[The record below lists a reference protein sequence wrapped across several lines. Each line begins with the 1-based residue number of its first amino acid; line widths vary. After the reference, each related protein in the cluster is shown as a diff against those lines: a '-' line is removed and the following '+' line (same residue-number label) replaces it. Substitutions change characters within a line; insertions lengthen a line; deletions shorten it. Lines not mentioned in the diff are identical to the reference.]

1 MSEKYYPSVDETLY
15 TATLENGL
23 RIFVCRRPGFAR
35 STAYFVTDF
44 GSIHREFTLE
54 GEPCKMSAGIAH
66 YLEHKLFDMPG
77 GRDISAEFASLG
89 AAVNAFT
96 SFDMTAYY
104 FSCTEHFETCLRLLL
119 EFVSTPYFTA
129 ESVAKE
135 QGIIAQEIGMNED
148 APETR
153 VFENLMKILFRRHEI
168 RTPILG
174 DRESIRAITAQ
185 TLQECHRAFYTPE
198 NMMLCVIAD
207 ADPEDVCAVAREVL
221 GREKRPAAVKTPCPV
236 EEMSVEKAYISEEME
251 VAAPMFQLAFKAEPT
266 GKGESAIRTEIV
278 GDLAAEALMGESSA
292 LYLDLYERGLIDASF
307 GGGFETVE
315 GCAMLTASGDSDDPI
330 AVRDAILKAAVQL
343 LREGIPEDQFLRM
356 KRSALGRRIRDLD
369 SWSGTCFRL
378 CAYAMSDFDYFRFP
392 ELYQQIGSEEVLA
405 FLKRVV
411 RPERCALSV
420 IEPMKEDHDESQ

>member
-1 MSEKYYPSVDETLY
+1 MQV
-15 TATLENGL
+15 
-23 RIFVCRRPGFAR
+23 
-35 STAYFVTDF
+35 
-44 GSIHREFTLE
+44 
-54 GEPCKMSAGIAH
+54 
-66 YLEHKLFDMPG
+66 
-77 GRDISAEFASLG
+77 
-89 AAVNAFT
+89 
-96 SFDMTAYY
+96 
-104 FSCTEHFETCLRLLL
+104 
-119 EFVSTPYFTA
+119 
-129 ESVAKE
+129 
-135 QGIIAQEIGMNED
+135 
-148 APETR
+148 
-153 VFENLMKILFRRHEI
+153 LFRQHEI

-185 TLQECHRAFYTPE
+185 TLTDYHRAFYTPQ
-198 NMMLCVIAD
+198 NMMLCVMGD
-207 ADPEDVCAVAREVL
+207 MDPESVCAAAREVL
-221 GREKRPAAVKTPCPV
+221 GSEKGLDAGKMPCPV
-236 EEMSVEKAYISEEME
+236 EDMDVGNAYVSEEME

-266 GKGESAIRTEIV
+266 GKGEPAIRTEIV
-278 GDLAAEALMGESSA
+278 GDLVAEALMGESSA

-315 GCAMLTASGDSDDPI
+315 GCAMLTASGDSDDPKT
-330 AVRDAILKAAVQL
+330 VRDAIFNAAAQL

-356 KRSALGRRIRDLD
+356 KRSALGRRVRDLD